1 MNSAMVIAL
10 AAVILAIVFLMRVRT
25 SMSRSHRVGDRRR
38 KRAGSSFVGT
48 SGAGSNHDGG
58 WSGFDGGGFGGDGGG
73 GSGGGDGGGG
83 GGC

>member
-1 MNSAMVIAL
+1 MNSAMVIVAVL
-10 AAVILAIVFLMRVRT
+10 AVIVFLVAVRT
-25 SMSRSHRVGDRRR
+25 GMSQSKRTDGRRR